1 MRSYFEQFGSVH
13 RLRLSRN
20 RATGKSKHYAFIEFA
35 SSDVAKIVADT
46 MNNYLMFGHILKCS
60 VVPKEQV
67 HENLWKGANKRFKT
81 VPRSKIE
88 ARKLAMPKGKSTW
101 EKKIES
107 EKKKRAEK
115 SEKLKNKLGY
125 EFEGPELKGV
135 DAILPKDGNKAITD
149 AAGLSE
155 VVEQEKTVVVE
166 NNEKEG
172 TLIVSEEVKAKRVK
186 KPSKKTKEDPK
197 LDTEAVADQTAAITG
212 DATSAVSE
220 VTAKA
225 TEKIVAAV
233 TDAGNLLAAK
243 GKDSTAVEGEP
254 DATKKPEK
262 KKRASKKEKAAATE
276 AGLEAAKEVGE
287 SVADTVAKPVKKA
300 KATGQT

>member
-20 RATGKSKHYAFIEFA
+20 RATGKSKHYAFVEFA

-46 MNNYLMFGHILKCS
+46 MNSYLMFGHILKCS

-81 VPRSKIE
+81 VPRNKIE
-88 ARKLAMPKGKSTW
+88 GRKLAMPKGKSTW
-101 EKKIES
+101 EKKVES

-135 DAILPKDGNKAITD
+135 DTIFPKDGTKAITD

-166 NNEKEG
+166 NNENEG
-172 TLIVSEEVKAKRVK
+172 TLTVSEEVKAKRVK
-186 KPSKKTKEDPK
+186 KPSKKAKEDPK
-197 LDTEAVADQTAAITG
+197 SDTEAVTDQTAANADSTN
-212 DATSAVSE
+212 AVLE
-220 VTAKA
+220 VTAKVI
-225 TEKIVAAV
+225 EKIVATA
-233 TDAGNLLAAK
+233 TDAGTLLAAT

-254 DATKKPEK
+254 DASKKPEK
-262 KKRASKKEKAAATE
+262 KKRASKKEKTAATE
-276 AGLEAAKEVGE
+276 VSG
-287 SVADTVAKPVKKA
+287 SVADAVAKPVKKA
-300 KATGQT
+300 KAKATAQT